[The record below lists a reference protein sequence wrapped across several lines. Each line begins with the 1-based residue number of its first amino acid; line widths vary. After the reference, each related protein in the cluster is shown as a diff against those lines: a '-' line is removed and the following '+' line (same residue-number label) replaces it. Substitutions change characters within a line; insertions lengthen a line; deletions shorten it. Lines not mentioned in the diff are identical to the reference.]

1 MAIFLAGFLSIV
13 QRSKSAL
20 FAHQQSEYDMKIMR
34 LCLAVFFGFFL
45 LSALPA
51 AAQNESAAASGGSAA
66 SETPDVKQASE
77 ALIKILNDPKSRDEL
92 INLLEKNAGA
102 EPAAAETGT
111 AEGGPE
117 QSGEASAS
125 ETVSAGQSFVIRV
138 GEYTRAL
145 ADEIGV
151 VLDRSRHSLR
161 GLLLVLRGDIPI
173 KWDRVQEVLLQVAI
187 VLTTAYAAFWAAQY
201 VARLIYPRMSVRA
214 RYGGG
219 LMRAG
224 ILMVTTAIDAITV
237 AIGLGVGYVVALTGF
252 GGLQT
257 GVTIQE
263 SLALNAFFI
272 TGMSNVALRFVFAPK
287 RPELRLLPFSDGGAD
302 YWYSRLR
309 IYMYWN
315 NFGVFLAVPAAN
327 LAVSFVLGNA
337 LRFIIVLTGMI
348 YLMVLI
354 KRNRVGVREGAKA
367 YAETMHTTLAQRA
380 LANLGNLWHVG
391 AYGYIIAVFLV
402 WVTRPFDAT
411 TIILRATALSIVTI
425 MAGML
430 LSLVMTRAIKG
441 GIRLPEDLHKKLP
454 ALQYRLN
461 AFVPR
466 LLKIIR
472 FVVFLGTILLLLDI
486 WGLLGVI
493 DWFYSETGSA
503 LVNSY
508 GAAILVLLVAFLIWL
523 AVMSWV
529 DLRLQSRAGYIVS
542 ARERTLFQLFRN
554 AFTIIIMVMAAL
566 LALSEIGVNIGPLI
580 AGAGVV
586 GLAISFGAQTLV
598 KDIITG
604 AFIQIENAI
613 NEGDVVTV
621 AGITGTVEGIT
632 IRSVRIRDLDG
643 TTHIIPFSSVDMV
656 SNFMRGFSYHVALI
670 GVSYDTDIAYAKE
683 AMVDA
688 FKRLQETDFKSK
700 IFGDLE
706 MHGVT
711 MFGASSIDIRARI
724 KTTPGDQWSV
734 GRAYNE
740 FIKQVFDERNIEI
753 PFPQVTY
760 HAATPPFAEEDA
772 LPKASG
778 KKKKAGTPDP
788 TDDAPPDGEEH

>member
-1 MAIFLAGFLSIV
+1 MKPLHLCVAALMGIAL
-13 QRSKSAL
+13 L
-20 FAHQQSEYDMKIMR
+20 FA
-34 LCLAVFFGFFL
+34 V
-45 LSALPA
+45 PA
-51 AAQNESAAASGGSAA
+51 IGQTDTGAPDESA
-66 SETPDVKQASE
+66 DLKQASE
-77 ALIKILNDPKSRDEL
+77 ALIKVLNDPDSRKEL
-92 INLLEKNAGA
+92 IELLKKNAG
-102 EPAAAETGT
+102 EEQPAPETG
-111 AEGGPE
+111 
-117 QSGEASAS
+117 GEAST
-125 ETVSAGQSFVIRV
+125 ETADGAEEPVSAGQGFVIRV
-138 GEYTRAL
+138 GEYTRAI

-173 KWDRVQEVLLQVAI
+173 KWDRVNEVVLQVAI
-187 VLTTAYAAFWAAQY
+187 VLATAYAAFWVAQFAAR
-201 VARLIYPRMSVRA
+201 RLYPKMAVRA

-219 LMRAG
+219 LMRAT
-224 ILMVTTAIDAITV
+224 ILIVTTLIDALTV
-237 AIGLGVGYVVALTGF
+237 AIGLGVGYFVALTGF
-252 GGLQT
+252 GGLDT

-272 TGMSNVALRFVFAPK
+272 TGMANVALRFVFAPK
-287 RPELRLLPFSDGGAD
+287 RPELRLLPFSDDASD
-302 YWYSRLR
+302 YWYARLR

-337 LRFIIVLTGMI
+337 LRFLIVLLGML

-354 KRNRVGVREGAKA
+354 KQNRVKVREGAKA
-367 YAETMHTTLAQRA
+367 YAETMHSVLAQRA
-380 LANLGNLWHVG
+380 LSNLGNLWHIG
-391 AYGYIIAVFLV
+391 AYGYILAVFLV

-411 TIILRATALSIVTI
+411 TIILRATGFSIITI

-430 LSLVMTRAIKG
+430 ISLVMTRAIKG
-441 GIRLPEDLHKKLP
+441 GIRLPDDIHQKLP

-472 FVVFLGTILLLLDI
+472 FVVFLATILLLMDI
-486 WGLLGVI
+486 WGLLSVI
-493 DWFYSETGSA
+493 DWIYSEAGFS
-503 LVNSY
+503 LVSSY
-508 GAAILVLLVAFLIWL
+508 GAAIMVLLVAFVVWL

-554 AFTIIIMVMAAL
+554 AFTVVIIVMAAL

-621 AGITGTVEGIT
+621 AGVTGTVEGIT
-632 IRSVRIRDLDG
+632 IRSVRMRDLDG

-670 GVSYDTDIAYAKE
+670 GVSYDTDIAFAKE
-683 AMVDA
+683 AMEEA
-688 FKRLQETDFKSK
+688 FRRLQETDFKSK

-711 MFGASSIDIRARI
+711 AFGASSIDLRARI
-724 KTTPGDQWSV
+724 KTTPGDQWGV

-740 FIKQVFDERNIEI
+740 YIKQVFDERGIEI

-760 HAATPPFAEEDA
+760 HAATPPYAEQEQEV
-772 LPKASG
+772 PKQAG
-778 KKKKAGTPDP
+778 KKKVKASEPE
-788 TDDAPPDGEEH
+788 DDAPPESEEH